1 VETAA
6 YVPQNRSK
14 RMANDEPMGIIEL
27 EENLA
32 DVEKPKDI
40 PPGKY
45 VGEVQDVQEAT
56 SGKGNTY
63 FAIQFRV
70 PPDELPADVAE
81 QYEDGAIL
89 FWNRIIKPRGR
100 SDRRALFNLRRFV
113 EALGLDPNTT
123 TIDPND
129 FMGRQARLHVVTG
142 RYQGE
147 DRAEIRAVEAAEAK
161 VPPARVA
168 AKAAVAA
175 KPRAGANARRRPPA
189 E

>member
-1 VETAA
+1 MIAD
-6 YVPQNRSK
+6 
-14 RMANDEPMGIIEL
+14 DEPMSVIEL
-27 EENLA
+27 DENLA
-32 DVEKPKDI
+32 DVEKPKEI

-45 VGEVQDVQEAT
+45 IGEIQDVQEAT

-70 PPDELPADVAE
+70 APDELPADVAE
-81 QYEDGAIL
+81 QYEDGAVL

-100 SDRRALFNLRRFV
+100 SDRRALFNLRKFV

-129 FMGRQARLHVVTG
+129 WMGRQARLHVQMG
-142 RYQGE
+142 KYLGE
-147 DRAEIRAVEAAEAK
+147 ERAEVRAVEPAEK
-161 VPPARVA
+161 PAPSR
-168 AKAAVAA
+168 AA
-175 KPRAGANARRRPPA
+175 KPAAKTARGRRAAA